1 VIEERGQHDG
11 YPCRMIGFDKQCWM
25 LRLKIPTEIQLQAKE
40 T

>member
-1 VIEERGQHDG
+1 
-11 YPCRMIGFDKQCWM
+11 MIGFDKQCWM